1 MGRRGRVS
9 DKVYGYLS
17 STFGDEIAKRY
28 WEFVKHHPSKYV
40 RVNDLKISR
49 DELAKK
55 LEEKYSIITEPVK
68 YPENVLK
75 LISGIDDLGSTF
87 EIAFGFYYLQGL
99 TSMIP
104 PIVLD
109 PKPDDKVLDLCSAP
123 GSKTTQLAELMKNK
137 GTLVVNEIQIER
149 VKALVFNLDKMNF
162 LNYGVINSKGE
173 ILSKYYEEEF
183 DKILVDAPCSGLG
196 IIQKKSEVNKW
207 WSLERVSKLTDL
219 QTRLLVAAIKMLK
232 PGGEVV
238 YSTCTLTVE
247 ENELIIDKILRKY
260 PVEICDIQ
268 IPIKHKPGFIKY
280 HGTNFNSDLAKAIRI
295 FPWEADSDGFFLV
308 KLKKT
313 GSIPSDEES
322 KWKKSYVMK
331 MCESTDVEMVDFL
344 NTLADEF
351 GIDKSALAN
360 YKFIIKHGD
369 IYFVNSDWNETNL
382 GLFHRIGTK
391 FGTIDNKKNIVLHSH
406 ATQILSKHI
415 TKNIYEITN
424 FEEART
430 YLSGGLIL
438 NDSMKPGQYAV
449 KYDGIILGTGVV
461 IQGGLKSRFP
471 RSKRTQRIS
480 LGKSQYLSTELS

>member
-1 MGRRGRVS
+1 MGQKGRVS

-17 STFGDEIAKRY
+17 STFSDEIAKRY
-28 WEFVKHHPSKYV
+28 WEFVKHHPSKYI
-40 RVNDLKISR
+40 RVNGLKISR
-49 DELAKK
+49 EELAQK

-99 TSMIP
+99 TSMLP
-104 PIVLD
+104 PIVLNPQQD
-109 PKPDDKVLDLCSAP
+109 EKVLDLCSAP

-137 GTLVVNEIQIER
+137 GTLVVNEIQIDR

-207 WSLERVSKLTDL
+207 WSLERVSKLCDL

-247 ENELIIDKILRKY
+247 ENELIIDKVLKKY
-260 PVEICDIQ
+260 PVEVCDFQ
-268 IPIKHKPGFIKY
+268 MPLNYKPGFTKY
-280 HGTNFNSDLAKAIRI
+280 HGNSLHPDLSKAIRI

-308 KLKKT
+308 KLRKT
-313 GSIPSDEES
+313 DSIPAAEDS

-331 MCESTDVEMVDFL
+331 MCESTDADIVDYL
-344 NTLADEF
+344 NILSDEF
-351 GIDKSALAN
+351 GIDKSAFTN

-369 IYFVNSDWNETNL
+369 VYFVNSDWNETNL

-391 FGTIDNKKNIVLHSH
+391 FGTIDKNKKIVLHSH
-406 ATQILSKHI
+406 SAQILSKHL
-415 TKNIYEITN
+415 TKNIYEITDI
-424 FEEART
+424 EEART
-430 YLSGGLIL
+430 YLNGGLIL
-438 NDSMKPGQYAV
+438 NDSLPPGQYAV

-480 LGKSQYLSTELS
+480 LGKSQYLSHELS